1 MAIKELAEKILVQF
15 ATRTFKKR
23 PLIVAIDGLSGA
35 GKTTLV
41 KKIEQELSNNNSSV
55 VIIHIDDH
63 IEKKHKRYETGHEE
77 WYEYYYLQ
85 WDIKMLTTSLFE
97 GLRNN
102 KKNITLPFYD
112 KSSDSISAKQTT
124 VAVNSIIL
132 IEGIF
137 LQRKEWREF
146 YDYTIFL
153 DCPRE
158 LRYERVLN
166 RDSYIGDKQAILLKY
181 KRRYWLGEEHYLNT
195 ENPIKNA
202 DIVIGTDPC
211 I

>member
-1 MAIKELAEKILVQF
+1 MTIKELAEKILLQF
-15 ATRTFKKR
+15 ATRTLKKR
-23 PLIVAIDGLSGA
+23 PFIVAIDGLSGA
-35 GKTTLV
+35 GKSTLV
-41 KKIEQELSNNNSSV
+41 KKLEQELSNNNSSV

-97 GLRNN
+97 GVRNN
-102 KKNITLPFYD
+102 KKNIDLPFYD
-112 KSSDSISAKQTT
+112 KSTDTISVKQIT
-124 VAVNSIIL
+124 VAVDSIIL

-153 DCPRE
+153 DCSRE

-202 DIVIGTDPC
+202 DIVI
-211 I
+211 

>member
-1 MAIKELAEKILVQF
+1 MDIKELAEKILLQF
-15 ATRTFKKR
+15 ATRTFKER

-41 KKIEQELSNNNSSV
+41 KKLEQELNNNNSSV

-97 GLRNN
+97 GLKCN
-102 KKNITLPFYD
+102 KKNITLPYYD
-112 KSSDSISAKQTT
+112 KSTDTISAKQIS
-124 VAVNSIIL
+124 VAVDSIIL

-202 DIVIGTDPC
+202 DIVI
-211 I
+211 

>member
-1 MAIKELAEKILVQF
+1 MTIKELAEKILLQF

-23 PLIVAIDGLSGA
+23 PFIVAIDGLSGA
-35 GKTTLV
+35 GKSTLV
-41 KKIEQELSNNNSSV
+41 KKLEQELSNNNSSV

-85 WDIKMLTTSLFE
+85 WDIKMLTNSLFE

-102 KKNITLPFYD
+102 KKNIDLPFYD
-112 KSSDSISAKQTT
+112 KSTDTISVKQIT
-124 VAVNSIIL
+124 VTVDSIIL

-166 RDSYIGDKQAILLKY
+166 RDSYIGDKKAILLKY

-202 DIVIGTDPC
+202 DIVI
-211 I
+211 

>member
-1 MAIKELAEKILVQF
+1 MTIKELAKKILHQF
-15 ATRTFKKR
+15 ATRTDKNR
-23 PLIVAIDGLSGA
+23 PFIVAIDGLSGA
-35 GKTTLV
+35 GKSTLV
-41 KKIEQELSNNNSSV
+41 KKLEQELSNNNSSV
-55 VIIHIDDH
+55 VILHIDDH
-63 IEKKHKRYETGHEE
+63 IEKKHKRYETGREE

-112 KSSDSISAKQTT
+112 KSSDTISAKQIT
-124 VAVNSIIL
+124 VAVDSIIL

-153 DCPRE
+153 DYPRE

-181 KRRYWLGEEHYLNT
+181 KRRYWLGEEHYLNI

-202 DIVIGTDPC
+202 DIVI
-211 I
+211 

>member
-1 MAIKELAEKILVQF
+1 MAIKELAEKILLQF
-15 ATRTFKKR
+15 ATRKFKKR

-41 KKIEQELSNNNSSV
+41 KKLEQELSNNNSSV

-85 WDIKMLTTSLFE
+85 WDIKMLTISLFE
-97 GLRNN
+97 GLKSN
-102 KKNITLPFYD
+102 KKNITLPYYD
-112 KSSDSISAKQTT
+112 KSTDTISAKQIS
-124 VAVNSIIL
+124 VAVDSIIL

-202 DIVIGTDPC
+202 DIVI
-211 I
+211 

>member
-1 MAIKELAEKILVQF
+1 MTIKELAKKILLQF
-15 ATRTFKKR
+15 ATRTYKNR
-23 PLIVAIDGLSGA
+23 PFIVAIDGLSGA
-35 GKTTLV
+35 GKSTLV

-55 VIIHIDDH
+55 VILHIDDH
-63 IEKKHKRYETGHEE
+63 IEKKHKRYETGREE

-112 KSSDSISAKQTT
+112 KSSDTISAKQIT
-124 VAVNSIIL
+124 VAVDSIIL

-202 DIVIGTDPC
+202 DIVI
-211 I
+211 

>member
-1 MAIKELAEKILVQF
+1 MDIKELAEKILLQF
-15 ATRTFKKR
+15 ATRTFKER

-41 KKIEQELSNNNSSV
+41 KKLEQELNNNNSSV

-97 GLRNN
+97 GLKSN
-102 KKNITLPFYD
+102 KKNITLQYYD
-112 KSSDSISAKQTT
+112 KSTDTISAKQIS
-124 VAVNSIIL
+124 VAVDSIIL

-181 KRRYWLGEEHYLNT
+181 KRRYWLGEEHYLYT
-195 ENPIKNA
+195 DNPIKNA
-202 DIVIGTDPC
+202 DIVI
-211 I
+211 

>member
-1 MAIKELAEKILVQF
+1 MTIKELAEKILLQF

-23 PLIVAIDGLSGA
+23 PFIVAIDGLSGA
-35 GKTTLV
+35 GKSTLV
-41 KKIEQELSNNNSSV
+41 KKLEQELSNNNSSV

-85 WDIKMLTTSLFE
+85 WDIKMLTNSLFE

-102 KKNITLPFYD
+102 KKNIDLPFYD
-112 KSSDSISAKQTT
+112 KSTDTISVKQIT
-124 VAVNSIIL
+124 VAVDSIIL

-166 RDSYIGDKQAILLKY
+166 RDSYIGDKKAILLKY

-202 DIVIGTDPC
+202 DIVI
-211 I
+211 